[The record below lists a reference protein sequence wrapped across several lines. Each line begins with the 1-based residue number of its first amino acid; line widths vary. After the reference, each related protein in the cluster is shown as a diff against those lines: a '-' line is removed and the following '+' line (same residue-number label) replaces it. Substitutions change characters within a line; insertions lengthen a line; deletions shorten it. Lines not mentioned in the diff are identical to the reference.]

1 MNVLFHIDE
10 SLKWAMVLG
19 NIQNMI
25 QYFDQ
30 EAMHYRIDLVA
41 NGPAVC
47 ELQDAVSEKMGFK
60 NALLSLSSNI
70 RICAC
75 RNALRGNHI
84 SPESHRVHICLS
96 QVLFPYGL
104 RIPSVQEWLHLPV
117 PE

>member
-30 EAMHYRIDLVA
+30 EAMHYRIELVA

-75 RNALRGNHI
+75 RNALRGK
-84 SPESHRVHICLS
+84 
-96 QVLFPYGL
+96 PYF
-104 RIPSVQEWLHLPV
+104 S
-117 PE
+117 

>member
-1 MNVLFHIDE
+1 MNFLFHIDE

-30 EAMHYRIDLVA
+30 EAMHYRIELVA

-84 SPESHRVHICLS
+84 SPELLLPFVEI
-96 QVLFPYGL
+96 VPAGVVEIAL
-104 RIPSVQEWLHLPV
+104 RQTEGFSYIKP
-117 PE
+117 

>member
-30 EAMHYRIDLVA
+30 EAMHYRIELVA

-70 RICAC
+70 RILPAAMHCAETIFLLNFCC
-75 RNALRGNHI
+75 RLLK
-84 SPESHRVHICLS
+84 LS
-96 QVLFPYGL
+96 RQV
-104 RIPSVQEWLHLPV
+104 
-117 PE
+117 

>member
-30 EAMHYRIDLVA
+30 EAMHYRIELVA
-41 NGPAVC
+41 NGPAFC

-75 RNALRGNHI
+75 RNALRANHI
-84 SPESHRVHICLS
+84 SPELLLPFVEI
-96 QVLFPYGL
+96 VPAGVVEIAL
-104 RIPSVQEWLHLPV
+104 RQTEGFSYIKP
-117 PE
+117 

>member
-30 EAMHYRIDLVA
+30 EAMHYR
-41 NGPAVC
+41 PAVC

-84 SPESHRVHICLS
+84 SPELLLPFVEI
-96 QVLFPYGL
+96 VPAGVVEIAL
-104 RIPSVQEWLHLPV
+104 RQTEGFSYIKP
-117 PE
+117 